1 MKARYPSGLIP
12 LAGGSVPLGRMA
24 ARSLFIIVCVAVL
37 GAVLPSAG
45 MAAPDGRAATDSK
58 ATPQGKSHEYI
69 VTLDVADTGEV
80 IRPSTQSARQR
91 IGRRSDR
98 AENATDRIVQ
108 EHGIKARQRFDST
121 VTGFSARMTPAQVAE
136 VAADP
141 KVSNVR
147 AARKIRLADEIVPA
161 GIRRVKAWTTGTT
174 PGPDIDIDV
183 AVIDTGI
190 GPVIGNGTPAA
201 MDPVAP
207 QGKPELNIKGG
218 YNCTDLSHPER
229 WGDNSGHGTHVAG
242 IIGARDNSVGT
253 VGVAPGA
260 RLWAVKVFD
269 GPVGNEADI
278 ICGLEWAI
286 ATHSNDTPDIDVI
299 NMSIEGGRLNF
310 DEDCTVVLADTEG
323 DPVQQGI
330 CTATAMGITVVAA
343 AGNQSMNAN
352 LSMPGGFDQVI
363 SVGAM
368 TDRDGKG
375 WGRGSSSN
383 CYSGER
389 DDTYASYSN
398 YGREVDIVAPG
409 TCVESTWP
417 SRSGA
422 ATVRLTG
429 TSMAAPHVTGAVA
442 RYLADHPSTAPD
454 KMRKLVRAAGRLDW
468 DIKSDPVWSSAN
480 DSDAPN
486 RVLDVKALTGPDMLR
501 TWVYH
506 ESLTASGKDRWR
518 TTRVDVQRGGGYA
531 GNVALDVTGLPGAVG
546 TPDFDHASLEGLSG
560 LGSRLRL
567 DLKTSGPDGVYELG
581 VKANGPGVPAHSL
594 DLRLKVDRT
603 GPSVKGLAPHV
614 RAGRTSMPA
623 KGAVQAYVTW
633 IASDQLSSV
642 KSLRLQRKTG
652 SQRWRDTGT
661 SSTSRSRVTLNPG
674 QNNRFRV
681 KATDDLGNGSTS
693 KTVSA
698 RLTVRDSKSSRW
710 RKSAGEWKN
719 KSAKQAYRGSLMVAN
734 GTTGSLSTSFSG
746 QAVALVAPL
755 GPGRGSLRVRIDDGD
770 WQTVDLKAGQ
780 TAHRKVVWGRTLS
793 AGTHTLE
800 IQGQSGQTAL
810 DALLIIR

>member
-1 MKARYPSGLIP
+1 MEARYPSGLIP
-12 LAGGSVPLGRMA
+12 LTGGSVPLGRMA
-24 ARSLFIIVCVAVL
+24 ARSLFIIVSVAVL
-37 GAVLPSAG
+37 GALLPG
-45 MAAPDGRAATDSK
+45 AAVAATDSDV
-58 ATPQGKSHEYI
+58 TPEGKTRQYI
-69 VTLDVADTGEV
+69 VTLAVADTGEV
-80 IRPSTQSARQR
+80 IRPSSQSARQR
-91 IGRRSDR
+91 MGRRSAR
-98 AENATDRIVQ
+98 AENATDRIEQ
-108 EHGIKARQRFDST
+108 DHGVKARLRFDST
-121 VTGFSARMTPAQVAE
+121 VTGFSARMTPAQVAD

-141 KVSNVR
+141 KVLNVR
-147 AARKIRLADEIVPA
+147 PARKIRLADEIVPA
-161 GIRRVKAWTTGTT
+161 GIRRVKAWTDGTT
-174 PGPDIDIDV
+174 PGPDIDVDV

-190 GPVIGNGTPAA
+190 GPIGSNGTPAA

-218 YNCTDLSHPER
+218 YNCTDLSHPGR
-229 WGDNSGHGTHVAG
+229 WGDDSGHGTHVAG

-286 ATHSNDTPDIDVI
+286 ATHYNDTPDIDVI

-310 DEDCTVVLADTEG
+310 DEDCNVVLMDAEG

-330 CTATAMGITVVAA
+330 CSATALGITVVAA

-352 LSMPGGFDQVI
+352 LSMPGGFDEVI

-368 TDRDGKG
+368 TDRDGVG
-375 WGRGSSSN
+375 WGRGGGSN

-417 SRSGA
+417 SKSGA

-442 RYLADHPSTAPD
+442 RYLADHPDTPPD

-468 DIKSDPVWSSAN
+468 NIKSDPVWSSAN
-480 DSDAPN
+480 DPDAPN

-506 ESLTASGKDRWR
+506 ENLTASGKDRWR

-531 GNVALDVTGLPGAVG
+531 GTVDLDVTDLPGPVG
-546 TPDFDHASLEGLSG
+546 TAVFGQARLANLSG

-567 DLKTSGPDGVYELG
+567 DLKTGGPDGIYGLS
-581 VKANGPGVPAHSL
+581 VKANGPGVAAHSR

-603 GPSVKGLAPHV
+603 GPAIKSLAPHV
-614 RAGRTSMPA
+614 RAGRASMPA
-623 KGAVQAYVTW
+623 KGAVQAYLTW
-633 IASDQLSSV
+633 SAGDQLSSI
-642 KSLRLQRKTG
+642 KSIRLQRKTG
-652 SQRWRDTGT
+652 SARWRDAGT
-661 SSTSRSRVTLNPG
+661 HNSSRSRVTLKPG

-693 KTVSA
+693 KTISA

-710 RKSAGEWKN
+710 RKSSGEWKN
-719 KSAKQAYRGSLMVAN
+719 KSAKKAYRGSLIVAS

-755 GPGRGSLRVRIDDGD
+755 GPGRGSLRVRIDGGD
-770 WQTVDLKAGQ
+770 WQTVDLKASQ
-780 TAHRKVVWGRTLS
+780 TAQRKVVWGRTLGN
-793 AGTHTLE
+793 GTHDLE